1 MVDWKTPKELE
12 AEGIVFT
19 KAAYVLFGIYIWEI
33 CTTGKFELSIFL
45 GRRKLAWPLVR
56 PSLIREIVADLNGH
70 RFSSFCAVTV
80 NHRII
85 FVNVSTKIDCNA
97 LYIFTSIAGN
107 LTISSA
113 STSLMIRTMALWEWK
128 RRAVL
133 SMLALSFGQFAILIR
148 TIMTVQASWDHHAG
162 ACQVTQV
169 LRYISKLIQRLPAMS
184 FDFVILVMTLFVLR
198 KRFRHED
205 LSSLLCRD
213 GLIYFLI
220 TSTCNTVPAVLAAL
234 NLNNEMNV
242 IAIVPAAAVSAIAAC
257 RVFIRLDAYNKGN
270 GEKVHNNPS
279 LVNHNSTTPSV
290 SLGSPSSSADPV
302 SFLPLP
308 SPDTTKPRIRA
319 TMGTTDLFGLSQSAK
334 SKSPYERDSDRT
346 LVDSESDPAP
356 RGNRRLTA
364 RISQYIHFG
373 SAV

>member
-1 MVDWKTPKELE
+1 MWSK
-12 AEGIVFT
+12 VFFFLCR
-19 KAAYVLFGIYIWEI
+19 YSMLFAF
-33 CTTGKFELSIFL
+33 TGL
-45 GRRKLAWPLVR
+45 
-56 PSLIREIVADLNGH
+56 
-70 RFSSFCAVTV
+70 
-80 NHRII
+80 II

-107 LTISSA
+107 LTILSA

-133 SMLALSFGQFAILIR
+133 SMLALSFGQSAILIR

-162 ACQVTQV
+162 ACVVVKTNHI
-169 LRYISKLIQRLPAMS
+169 LLNLIYAYTMS
-184 FDFVILVMTLFVLR
+184 FDFVILAMTLFILR

-205 LSSLLCRD
+205 LSGLLCHD

-220 TSTCNTVPAVLAAL
+220 TSTCNTVPAVLTAL
-234 NLNNEMNV
+234 NLNGEPVMLQSFYNQTLFALGLLDEMNV

-279 LVNHNSTTPSV
+279 LVNHNSTTPSI
-290 SLGSPSSSADPV
+290 SLGCPSSSPGPV

-319 TMGTTDLFGLSQSAK
+319 TMGTTDLFRLSQSVK
-334 SKSPYERDSDRT
+334 SKSPYERGQR
-346 LVDSESDPAP
+346 PYF
-356 RGNRRLTA
+356 GRL
-364 RISQYIHFG
+364 RIRSC
-373 SAV
+373 SSR

>member
-1 MVDWKTPKELE
+1 MVDWKTRKEIE
-12 AEGIVFT
+12 AEGIIFT
-19 KAAYVLFGIYIWEI
+19 KTVYVLFGIYIWEI

-45 GRRKLAWPLVR
+45 GRRKLAWPLIFYFLCR
-56 PSLIREIVADLNGH
+56 YSMLFAFTGL
-70 RFSSFCAVTV
+70 
-80 NHRII
+80 II

-133 SMLALSFGQFAILIR
+133 PMLALSFGQFVILIR
-148 TIMTVQASWDHHAG
+148 TIMTVQASWNHHAG
-162 ACQVTQV
+162 ACVVVKTNHI
-169 LRYISKLIQRLPAMS
+169 LLNLNYAYTMS

-205 LSSLLCRD
+205 LSGLLCRD
-213 GLIYFLI
+213 GLTYFLI

-234 NLNNEMNV
+234 NLNDEMNV
-242 IAIVPAAAVSAIAAC
+242 IAMVPAAAVSAITAC

-270 GEKVHNNPS
+270 GEKVHKNPS

-290 SLGSPSSSADPV
+290 SLRSPSSSPGPV

-308 SPDTTKPRIRA
+308 SPNTTKPRIRA

-334 SKSPYERDSDRT
+334 GKSPYERDSDHT
-346 LVDSESDPAP
+346 LVNSESDSAP
-356 RGNRRLTA
+356 HGDSRLTA
-364 RISQYIHFG
+364 RISQYIRFG